1 MAASHIYRLAR
12 TAAAVAHAESPATEH
27 RHRRRHSSL
36 SVRALRVCVSRNRVF
51 ERVCVRARAPSTA
64 NECSRRPRPSLRGPC
79 SVLTTVYAQSARVSS
94 PLSIVVVVGRACSS
108 QTVFDSTVARV
119 ATRASPLKCFRR
131 THAQPV
137 SNVRRLPP
145 STVVVVVHGRRPPLA
160 KASAL
165 DLFPENDQT
174 HAPAVQ
180 LIINCSSVAAIHA
193 LLGTRRACAIELW
206 RFSAFSN
213 WWIRLKLI
221 LFFPLLVR
229 TTTVSNTPCRGLCSR
244 VHSSV
249 IHQAVIVKLV
259 VNVIFY
265 YY

>member
-27 RHRRRHSSL
+27 RRRRRHSSL

-64 NECSRRPRPSLRGPC
+64 NESSSASVTLRGPF
-79 SVLTTVYAQSARVSS
+79 SVLTTVYAQSVRVSS
-94 PLSIVVVVGRACSS
+94 PLSVVVVVGRARSS

-193 LLGTRRACAIELW
+193 LPGTRRACAIEL
-206 RFSAFSN
+206 
-213 WWIRLKLI
+213 
-221 LFFPLLVR
+221 
-229 TTTVSNTPCRGLCSR
+229 
-244 VHSSV
+244 
-249 IHQAVIVKLV
+249 
-259 VNVIFY
+259 
-265 YY
+265 